1 MTSKEYDST
10 ETYYEKIFI
19 PLSGFKV
26 VQVPNIESMFSI
38 SSQGKSA
45 KERLDEL
52 LYQHS
57 HCVET
62 ATITSIPIYYLQPNT
77 RIKIAD
83 DKTHLNGDYIINKI
97 TIPLQFNGTMSLT
110 VTKAVADII

>member
-1 MTSKEYDST
+1 
-10 ETYYEKIFI
+10 
-19 PLSGFKV
+19 
-26 VQVPNIESMFSI
+26 MFSI

-62 ATITSIPIYYLQPNT
+62 ATITAIPIYYLQPNT